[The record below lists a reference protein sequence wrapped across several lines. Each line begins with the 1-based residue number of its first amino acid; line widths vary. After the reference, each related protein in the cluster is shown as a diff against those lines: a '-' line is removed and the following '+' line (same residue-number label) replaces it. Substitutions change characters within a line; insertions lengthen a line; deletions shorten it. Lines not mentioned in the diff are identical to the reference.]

1 MVFSGYEAGYG
12 DCLTGP
18 MGAVERLDYMTGS
31 LYQCVKVGQ
40 EKIILNLK
48 IHPLEGSSFD
58 FQKTPHTNFALN
70 QP

>member
-1 MVFSGYEAGYG
+1 
-12 DCLTGP
+12 